1 MRRAVAADSPR
12 ISRSTFCER
21 RHQDKLSTG
30 VRNELRR
37 RAEPLVPGAQRAGYE
52 RFVRAV
58 FTGRGGALDRILA
71 GATGI
76 GAGRVRGVLRHHG
89 IDARALPRDLTAE
102 QWATLWNA
110 MPR

>member
-1 MRRAVAADSPR
+1 M
-12 ISRSTFCER
+12 
-21 RHQDKLSTG
+21 
-30 VRNELRR
+30 RNELRR